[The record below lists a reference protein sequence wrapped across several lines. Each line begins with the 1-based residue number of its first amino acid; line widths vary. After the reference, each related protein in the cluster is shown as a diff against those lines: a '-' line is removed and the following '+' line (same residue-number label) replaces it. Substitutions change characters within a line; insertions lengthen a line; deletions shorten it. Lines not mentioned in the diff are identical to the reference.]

1 LTSGGIVRQ
10 TGGKSTAT
18 MNVRDFRCFAVL
30 LTCVLLSVPASAQT
44 DDFNDGNDAGWSRY
58 APLTGFGAAATY
70 TVTNGVYH
78 ITSAASP
85 NEEQLGPSRAGAL
98 RSQVYG
104 TFYVSVDLVH
114 WDPAE
119 DTSLGVLARISSAG
133 LGTTNGYAF
142 TYQGK
147 DTDVQISRVDNEAP
161 TDLSGSIELTL
172 APGGSYRMVFFG
184 VGSYLE
190 GRIYDLN
197 DLMTPLITAT
207 GFDSTHASGTTGLV
221 VFADENTRAAAGF
234 DNSSAHGGGIAP
246 PELVI
251 AGGELRL
258 DWDAVSSLGYIPEWS
273 VDLGQW
279 SPLTAQGVE
288 SGAFYFKEAFVA
300 GAASPVSYYRLRL
313 GPAPVFGA
321 AAR

>member
-1 LTSGGIVRQ
+1 
-10 TGGKSTAT
+10 
-18 MNVRDFRCFAVL
+18 MNIRAFRRFAVL
-30 LTCVLLSVPASAQT
+30 FTGVLLSSPAAAQT
-44 DDFNDGNDAGWSRY
+44 DDFNDGNDAGWTRY

-78 ITSAASP
+78 ITSAPSP
-85 NEEQLGPSRAGAL
+85 NEDQLGPSRAGAL
-98 RSQVYG
+98 RPQIYS
-104 TFYVSVDLVH
+104 TFHVSVDFVH

-119 DTSLGVLARISSAG
+119 DTSLGILARISTAG

-161 TDLSGSIELTL
+161 TDISGSLELTL
-172 APGGSYRMVFFG
+172 TPGGSYRMVFFG

-207 GFDSTHASGTTGLV
+207 AFDAAHTAGASGLV

-234 DNSSAHGGGIAP
+234 DNFSAHSGGIAP
-246 PELVI
+246 PGLVI
-251 AGGELRL
+251 GGGELRL
-258 DWDAVSSLGYIPEWS
+258 DWNAVTSLGYIPESS

-279 SPLTAQGVE
+279 SPLTTQGLE
-288 SGAFYFKEAFVA
+288 AGAFYYKEAFVA
-300 GAASPVSYYRLRL
+300 GAASPVAYYRLRL
-313 GPAPVFGA
+313 GPAPLIGA
-321 AAR
+321 RAP